1 MNRGKTSLATILLI
15 SWLAGLFLA
24 CGTAE
29 VATRPGPAA
38 ERAEES
44 RTAEVTPIV
53 TGVTAQTEVKETRI
67 VIAGNRLLTFTSFL
81 LPQPPQIM
89 VDVSAGAGPSVLGLT
104 TVMNGTVDNI
114 QAEPVAGM
122 ENLIRFR
129 INLAAKTNY
138 QVTRD
143 NSNLVVSIENLPGT
157 VARVSGAA
165 TKVEQFKITDEPLTP
180 QQTSGGTAEVTGVDF
195 QPLDPA
201 GRTRL
206 VIRTNKV
213 VQPDVS
219 ARDSGRTVILSLSPA
234 LIPSHLTRHLD
245 TSYFR
250 SAVDFI
256 KPAQAGARQV
266 NFIIKLR
273 EPTPYHLGQKGVVT
287 YMDFDPSAVAPKK
300 VELPAAGVAGPA
312 AAAAE
317 RPSAPAKA
325 PDKEE
330 KIAVQPAETERK
342 PAKTYK
348 GARISLDFQNAD
360 IHNILRLIGEV
371 SGKNMV
377 VSDQVTGKV
386 TLKLK
391 DVPWD
396 QALDIVLQT
405 QQLGMVEVGNV
416 IRVAP
421 SSVLRA
427 EKEAYFAEQEQE
439 LKREQLAPLQQKVLI
454 PKYLSATDM
463 ARELSK
469 VLPGGRTEA
478 GESSWLAAE
487 QGRGRVTV
495 VGNDIYVQADAQTLS
510 QMEGIF
516 DKYDRAA
523 NQVLIES
530 RIIEASTSFSKNLGV
545 NWGGHWTQD
554 DPNILSSTTETWGL
568 YGLGAPAGGGMA
580 AIGSGG
586 AAVNLITPPA
596 TGLGLG
602 FGIISDTFSLD
613 AKLYAMEQTGE
624 GRIVSAPRIMA
635 NNDEEVHIKQ
645 GQSVPYETVSANGTE
660 IQYKEAVLSLNVKP
674 HIEENGKIITMDITV
689 TKDTP
694 NYQLTT
700 RNPPINTR
708 EAKTKLM
715 LKDGETV
722 VIGGIIIDEKSKS
735 INRVPGLHRVPIIG
749 HLFKN
754 YQISDSKTE
763 LLIFLTSHVIPVKI

>member
-1 MNRGKTSLATILLI
+1 MNRGKTSWATILFI
-15 SWLAGLFLA
+15 SFLAGFLLA
-24 CGTAE
+24 CSAAE
-29 VATRPGPAA
+29 VATRPDTAA

-44 RTAEVTPIV
+44 RTSEITPAV
-53 TGVTAQTEVKETRI
+53 TGVTIETEAKETRI

-81 LPQPPQIM
+81 LPKPPQIM
-89 VDVSAGAGPSVLGLT
+89 VDVSAEAGPSVPGLT
-104 TVMNGTVDNI
+104 TVMNGTVENI
-114 QAEPVAGM
+114 QAEPVPGM
-122 ENLIRFR
+122 ENLFRFK

-138 QVTRD
+138 QVIRE
-143 NSNLVVSIENLPGT
+143 NSNLVVLIENLPGT
-157 VARVSGAA
+157 GPKAA
-165 TKVEQFKITDEPLTP
+165 AADQLEIPDEPLTP

-195 QPLDPA
+195 LPVGQT

-213 VQPDVS
+213 VQPEVS
-219 ARDSGRTVILSLSPA
+219 ARDSGRTVILALTPA
-234 LIPSHLTRHLD
+234 RIPSHLTRHLD

-250 SAVDFI
+250 SAVDYV
-256 KPAQAGARQV
+256 KPTQAGTRQV

-273 EPTPYHLGQKGVVT
+273 ETTPYHLGQKGVVT
-287 YMDFDPSAVAPKK
+287 YMDFDPSAVPPKK
-300 VELPAAGVAGPA
+300 IELPAAGAPEPA
-312 AAAAE
+312 
-317 RPSAPAKA
+317 APAKS
-325 PDKEE
+325 PDQEE
-330 KIAVQPAETERK
+330 KGLVQPAGTEWK
-342 PAKTYK
+342 PTKTYK

-421 SSVLRA
+421 SSVLRS

-439 LKREQLAPLQQKVLI
+439 MKREQLAPLQQKVFV
-454 PKYLSATDM
+454 PKYRSAGDM
-463 ARELSK
+463 AQELSK
-469 VLPGGRTEA
+469 VLPGGRTES
-478 GESSWLAAE
+478 GDNTWLAAE

-495 VGNDIYVQADAQTLS
+495 VGNDIYVQADAQTLN
-510 QMEGIF
+510 QMDGIF

-568 YGLGAPAGGGMA
+568 YGLGAPAGGGTA

>member
-15 SWLAGLFLA
+15 SLLAGFLFA

-29 VATRPGPAA
+29 VATRSGPAA

-44 RTAEVTPIV
+44 RTADVTPTV
-53 TGVTAQTEVKETRI
+53 TGVTTATEAKETRI

-81 LPQPPQIM
+81 LPKPPQIM
-89 VDVSAGAGPSVLGLT
+89 VDVSAGAGPSVLGVT
-104 TVMNGTVDNI
+104 AIMNGTVDNI

-122 ENLIRFR
+122 ENLLRFR

-138 QVTRD
+138 QVIRD
-143 NSNLVVSIENLPGT
+143 NSNLVVLIENLPGT
-157 VARVSGAA
+157 VTRASGAA
-165 TKVEQFKITDEPLTP
+165 GKGEQFEIPDEPLTP

-234 LIPSHLTRHLD
+234 RIPSHLTRHLD

-250 SAVDFI
+250 SAIDFV

-273 EPTPYHLGQKGVVT
+273 EATPYHLGQKGVVT
-287 YMDFDPSAVAPKK
+287 YMDFDPSAVSPKK
-300 VELPAAGVAGPA
+300 VELPAAGAAGP
-312 AAAAE
+312 AAAE

-330 KIAVQPAETERK
+330 KMAVQPAGSEWK
-342 PAKTYK
+342 PTKTYK
-348 GARISLDFQNAD
+348 GSRISLDFQNAD

-405 QQLGMVEVGNV
+405 QQLGMVEAGNV

-439 LKREQLAPLQQKVLI
+439 IKREQLAPLQQKVFT
-454 PKYLSATDM
+454 PKYLSAMDM
-463 ARELSK
+463 AQELSK
-469 VLPGGRTEA
+469 ILPGGRTES
-478 GESSWLAAE
+478 GETTWLAAE

-495 VGNDIYVQADAQTLS
+495 VGNDIYVQADAPTLS

-530 RIIEASTSFSKNLGV
+530 RIIEALTSFSKNLGV

-554 DPNILSSTTETWGL
+554 DPNIISSTTETWGL
-568 YGLGAPAGGGMA
+568 YGLGAPAGGGAA

-624 GRIVSAPRIMA
+624 GRIVSAPRILA

-645 GQSVPYETVSANGTE
+645 GQSVPYETTSANGTE
-660 IQYKEAVLSLNVKP
+660 IQYKEAVLALNVKP

-700 RNPPINTR
+700 RNPPIDTR

-715 LKDGETV
+715 VKDGETV

-749 HLFKN
+749 YLFKN
-754 YQISDSKTE
+754 YQISDTKTE